1 MDDLQSVSAA
11 LATLGYGPISA
22 PAFASLALHHTAQLL
37 YEAGNGELLVTV
49 LFGKRSGQ
57 TSFSLYLCDCVQRSL
72 GPSGWGSVST
82 GVKMLFLSFLDALTS
97 SRAAPLPGARK
108 PGSSTRANAATQID
122 ATQRGGVGG
131 AGARGGAAASESSP
145 RGDCTVN
152 TPEDTDRSSRDAAG
166 FGGPMAGGA
175 LPLPAD
181 SAVDADELPPLPSG
195 LPTSS
200 QVGARRPG
208 LADAM
213 SSQLHALPEIP
224 ALLQLPEMVGN
235 DYEHAEEGASQP
247 DCVEI
252 SIPGALFGSVLAIL
266 RCNSRKDQRVVR
278 NWSMVLKQSTTTL
291 LGWLPSTAVRSR
303 TAPTYKSL
311 THKAVVNAKITFGDD
326 AVQHTF
332 ETPIMGNTRG
342 TLVTPTRAIILFV
355 AGKGEPLYLWLVDQ
369 FKSGV
374 VVESGPKRKVPP
386 ASSTAG
392 EDPPARRR
400 LLENG
405 TGDGTGEAGESCSPA
420 TDCGPAAN
428 GAAAERG
435 ESGSSV
441 RRRPVVLQRIA
452 MGQRPARRRQ
462 TVVRREAVY
471 RRLVV
476 LTRRAVGR

>member
-11 LATLGYGPISA
+11 LAALGYGPTSA
-22 PAFASLALHHTAQLL
+22 PVFASRALHHTAQLL

-49 LFGKRSGQ
+49 LVGKRSGQ
-57 TSFSLYLCDCVQRSL
+57 TSFILYLCDCVQRSL
-72 GPSGWGSVST
+72 GHSGWGSVST
-82 GVKMLFLSFLDALTS
+82 GVKMLFLSFLAALTS

-108 PGSSTRANAATQID
+108 PGSSTSANAATQIY

-131 AGARGGAAASESSP
+131 AGARGGAAANESSP
-145 RGDCTVN
+145 RGDCTLN
-152 TPEDTDRSSRDAAG
+152 TPEGTDRSSRGAAG

-175 LPLPAD
+175 LPLSEDA
-181 SAVDADELPPLPSG
+181 AVDADELPPLPSG

-200 QVGARRPG
+200 KVGARRPG

-213 SSQLHALPEIP
+213 SSQRHALPEIP

-252 SIPGALFGSVLAIL
+252 SIPADLCGSVLASL
-266 RCNSRKDQRVVR
+266 RCNSRKDQQVVR

-291 LGWLPSTAVRSR
+291 LGRLPSTAVRSR
-303 TAPTYKSL
+303 RAPPYRAL
-311 THKAVVNAKITFGDD
+311 THQAVVNAKITLGDG
-326 AVQHTF
+326 AVQHTV
-332 ETPIMGNTRG
+332 ETPIMGNTSG
-342 TLVTPTRAIILFV
+342 TLVTPTRAIILFM
-355 AGKGEPLYLWLVDQ
+355 AGKGEPLYLWLIDQ

-374 VVESGPKRKVPP
+374 VVESGRKRKAPP

-392 EDPPARRR
+392 ADPPAGRRR
-400 LLENG
+400 LDNG
-405 TGDGTGEAGESCSPA
+405 TGDGPGEAGESGAPA
-420 TDCGPAAN
+420 TDGGPAAN

-435 ESGSSV
+435 ASGTSV
-441 RRRPVVLQRIA
+441 RQRPVVLQRIA

-462 TVVRREAVY
+462 TVVRRQAVY

-476 LTRRAVGR
+476 VTRRAVGR